1 MDAIKDTII
10 LSHNDQLIKL
20 ELKWRKIKD
29 ESKDINYQHHFRSY
43 YKHRSFEILGQ
54 KYLEVTVIN
63 HKPTKEVVSGPI
75 AIVGMISSILV
86 YICISVITVLREK
99 RKKNEPFNK

>member
-29 ESKDINYQHHFRSY
+29 ESKDINYQHHFQ
-43 YKHRSFEILGQ
+43 EL
-54 KYLEVTVIN
+54 L
-63 HKPTKEVVSGPI
+63 
-75 AIVGMISSILV
+75 
-86 YICISVITVLREK
+86 
-99 RKKNEPFNK
+99 

>member
-1 MDAIKDTII
+1 M
-10 LSHNDQLIKL
+10 SN
-20 ELKWRKIKD
+20 
-29 ESKDINYQHHFRSY
+29 INYKNWIHTTFL
-43 YKHRSFEILGQ
+43 KILGQ

>member
-1 MDAIKDTII
+1 MKAKTLIFGVIISTVLFTI
-10 LSHNDQLIKL
+10 LITANM
-20 ELKWRKIKD
+20 
-29 ESKDINYQHHFRSY
+29 SNINYNELDSHHV
-43 YKHRSFEILGQ
+43 FEILGQ